1 MATPTFIT
9 KEEVRRICG
18 ITSTEVSDDDVDD
31 LAAERENIIEKYLNT
46 AFTPKKEIDR
56 LNGTNRNMIFTRKGP
71 LLAIREMKIQTTDIT
86 ISNLN
91 FQRSGKITLNANAE
105 QVVFLNFPQLRDAIL
120 INYVYGMV
128 SFPERGGTET
138 TTDVAST
145 VGTSVALS
153 VVSGTSFTV
162 GDWVRIYGMDGND
175 ESAQVSAKDTTE
187 ITVDNLRYTHSSGSF
202 VRKLDIQEKVKQL
215 IRLETCLALIAR
227 ETGQSF
233 DDIVGY
239 TIGERQVQKGEPFTQ
254 WREAWRQI
262 LAEWKELKKRVRPF
276 PTVSVKAR

>member
-1 MATPTFIT
+1 M
-9 KEEVRRICG
+9 CG
-18 ITSTEVSDDDVDD
+18 ITSDEISDNDVDD
-31 LAAERENIIEKYLNT
+31 LVAERENIVEKYLNT

-56 LNGTNRNMIFTRKGP
+56 LNGTNRNMIFSRKGP

-91 FQRSGKITLNANAE
+91 FERSGKITLNANAE
-105 QVVFLNFPQLRDAIL
+105 QVVFLNFPQLRDAVL

-128 SFPERGGTET
+128 TFPERGGTET
-138 TTDVAST
+138 TLST
-145 VGTSVALS
+145 ATAVGTSVAMAVGDETGFS
-153 VVSGTSFTV
+153 V
-162 GDWVRIYGMDGND
+162 GDWVDIYGMDGNH
-175 ESAQVSAKDTTE
+175 EAAQVTATGTDE
-187 ITVDNLRYTHSSGSF
+187 ITVDNLRYTHAADSF
-202 VRKLDIQEKVKQL
+202 IRKLDLQEKVKQL
-215 IRLETCLALIAR
+215 IRLETCLAMIAR

-233 DDIVGY
+233 DAITGY

-276 PTVSVKAR
+276 PSINVRAK